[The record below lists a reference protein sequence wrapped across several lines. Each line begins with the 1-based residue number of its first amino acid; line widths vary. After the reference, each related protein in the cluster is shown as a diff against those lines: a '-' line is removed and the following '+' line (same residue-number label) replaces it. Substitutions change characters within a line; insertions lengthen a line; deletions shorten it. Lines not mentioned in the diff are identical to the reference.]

1 VRDHHNFDVFL
12 LVFGFLLPAQILL
25 LFAWFVTIANKPPVF
40 AEWRRKVFTW
50 GLFAAT
56 GVTLWFFAFCV
67 HFLRARESAQRFWLF
82 MNWLGLV
89 VWMFCLAA
97 SLTGKGARRILLF
110 AWGIMLFVGVLG
122 IYSASIP

>member
-1 VRDHHNFDVFL
+1 MRDHHNFDVFL
-12 LVFGFLLPAQILL
+12 LVFGFLLPAQTLL

-40 AEWRRKVFTW
+40 AEWRGEVFTW

-56 GVTLWFFAFCV
+56 GVTFWFFAFCV
-67 HFLRARESAQRFWLF
+67 HFLRARESAPRSWLF
-82 MNWLGLV
+82 VNWLSLA
-89 VWMFCLAA
+89 VWMFSLAA

-110 AWGIMLFVGVLG
+110 AWGIMLFAGVLG